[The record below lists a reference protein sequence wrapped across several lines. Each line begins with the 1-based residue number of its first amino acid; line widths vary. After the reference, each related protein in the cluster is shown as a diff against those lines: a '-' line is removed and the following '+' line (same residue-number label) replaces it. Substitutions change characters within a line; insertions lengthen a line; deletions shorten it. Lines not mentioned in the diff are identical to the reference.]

1 MTLGMKYWPLVW
13 SNLKRRKARTIFTFL
28 SIVVAFVLFAYLAAV
43 KTAFR
48 AGIDVAGAD
57 RLFTTQKTSI
67 IQPLPK
73 AHQEKIAT
81 VPGVVAVISAN
92 WFGGIYQN
100 PNTGFQGV
108 FQSPVEPA
116 RYLEMYPEFLLPAEQ
131 KAAWLA
137 DREGAIVG
145 RKTAERYGWKVG
157 DRIPVQA
164 PFFYRKKGGS
174 RAWEFN
180 LRGIYDGREKG
191 TDTTQ
196 FLFHYDY
203 FDEAREVGQGMVGW
217 YIVRIADPQAAAKVG
232 AAIDAQF
239 ENSRFETK
247 TVTEKAL
254 VQSFAD
260 QIGNIGKIITWI
272 LAAVFFTLLLV
283 AGNTVAQSVRERTN
297 ELAVLKTIGFSHES
311 VLGLVLAESFV
322 MAIVGGG
329 AGLALGALGVS
340 GGDPTGGFLQVFFFP
355 RRDVVMGVVFVLLL
369 GFVAGIL
376 PALQAMRL
384 KIVDALRRV

>member
-1 MTLGMKYWPLVW
+1 MKYLPLVW
-13 SNLKRRKARTIFTFL
+13 SNLKRRKARAIFTFL

-43 KTAFR
+43 KSAFR

-73 AHQEKIAT
+73 AHQEKIAA
-81 VPGVVAVISAN
+81 VPGVVSVISAN

-100 PNTGFQGV
+100 PNQGFQGV
-108 FQSPVEPA
+108 FQSPVEPET
-116 RYLEMYPEFLLPAEQ
+116 YLAMFPEFLLPADQ

-145 RKTAERYGWKVG
+145 RKTAERYGWNVG
-157 DRIPVQA
+157 DRVPIQA
-164 PFFYRKKGGS
+164 PFFYRKKGGN
-174 RAWEFN
+174 RTWEFN
-180 LRGIYDGREKG
+180 LVGIYDGKEKG
-191 TDTTQ
+191 TDTSQ
-196 FLFHYDY
+196 FLFRYDY
-203 FDEAREVGQGMVGW
+203 FDEAREVGQGMIGW
-217 YIVRIADPQAAAKVG
+217 YVVKIADPKSAAKVG
-232 AAIDAQF
+232 AAIDALF

-260 QIGNIGKIITWI
+260 QIGNIGAIITWI

-297 ELAVLKTIGFSHES
+297 ELAVLKTVGFTHGQ
-311 VLGLVLAESFV
+311 VLALVLAESC
-322 MAIVGGG
+322 AIAVVGG
-329 AGLALGALGVS
+329 AVGLGIGALGVS
-340 GGDPTGGFLQVFFFP
+340 GGDPTGGFLQVFFIP
-355 RRDVVMGVVFVLLL
+355 ERDWVWGVVFVLLL

-376 PALQAMRL
+376 PAMQAMRL
-384 KIVDALRRV
+384 KIVDALRRA